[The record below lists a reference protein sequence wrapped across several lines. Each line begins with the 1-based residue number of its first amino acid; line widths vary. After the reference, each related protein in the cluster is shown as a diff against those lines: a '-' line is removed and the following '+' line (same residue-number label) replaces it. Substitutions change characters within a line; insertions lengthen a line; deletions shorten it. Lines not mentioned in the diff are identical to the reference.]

1 MKDFRSHLRSF
12 TGGEVTEEFFGQLTD
27 VKFQTGLALC
37 RNMIVKPHGPVSN
50 RAGTYFVKAAKY
62 ADKMAHILPFTF
74 STDQTMALEFGE
86 GYIRFHT
93 NGGTLSAGTPTA
105 WNSGTAYTVG
115 NLASSAGVNY
125 YCILGHTNQ
134 APPNATYWYA
144 MPTDGTYE
152 IPSPYLEADLFAL
165 NFEQDQ
171 DVITIT
177 RIGYDP
183 RELRRYGATDWR
195 LVTSTFASELSAP
208 GSPTA
213 TPTGGGAHSYSYKIT
228 AIGDD
233 GIQESPVSATATC
246 TNATPLGATH
256 FNTITYTTVSGAL
269 RYNIYKQQN
278 GLFGYIGQTD
288 ALTFRDDNIEADLSK
303 TPPIVNTPFSGTGN
317 KPGAVTYF
325 EQRKWF
331 AGSTNKQLN
340 FWATR
345 PGSENDLSYSLPFRA
360 DDAIQQRIRAREASI
375 IRHLVPLGSLI
386 VLTASGEFRITSI
399 NTDAI
404 SPDSISIR
412 PQSYIGAS
420 TARPAVVNS
429 SVIYGAAR
437 GGALRELGYSS
448 DAEAYTTSNLS
459 IRAPHLFD
467 DYQVR
472 SLTFSRSPEPVV
484 WATSTSKKLIGL
496 TYMPDQEVRGLHWHD
511 TYTLA
516 GQSDIES
523 ACAIAEGE
531 YDVVYMVVKRV
542 IDGAT
547 VRYVERMPARKFAT
561 LADAYF
567 VDCGLTYDGTP
578 ISTITSGLEHLEGE
592 TVSILADGAVLP
604 QQTVTGGGLP
614 DAFDA
619 PASKIHVGLPITADI
634 QTRPMIVE
642 LRGVG
647 AYGQGSV
654 KNINR
659 VFLRVYESSGIFAGP
674 SFDQLAPFEQRTT
687 EPYGTPPNLV
697 SDEIEVRVPGLWQPD
712 GALCVR
718 QTDPLPLTIASMTIE
733 ASIGS

>member
-1 MKDFRSHLRSF
+1 MSDFRSHSRSF

-50 RAGTYFVKAAKY
+50 RPGTYFVKAAKY
-62 ADKMAHILPFTF
+62 ADKKAHIIPFTF
-74 STDQTMALEFGE
+74 STTQTMALEFGDQ
-86 GYIRFHT
+86 YIRFHT
-93 NGGTLSAGTPTA
+93 NGGTLSAGTPAA

-115 NLASSAGVNY
+115 ALVTSGGNRY

-134 APPNATYWYA
+134 VPPNATYWYL
-144 MPTDGTYE
+144 MPADGTYE

-195 LVTSTFASELSAP
+195 LITSVFASELSP
-208 GSPTA
+208 PSSPTA
-213 TPTGGGAHSYSYKIT
+213 TPTGSGSTSYSYKIT

-233 GIQESPVSATATC
+233 GIQESAVSATATC
-246 TNATPLGATH
+246 TNGSLSPTV
-256 FNTITYTTVSGAL
+256 FNTITYATVTGAI

-288 ALTFRDDNIEADLSK
+288 GLTFRDDNIEADISK
-303 TPPIVNTPFSGTGN
+303 TPPIVSTPFAGSGN

-345 PGSENDLSYSLPFRA
+345 PGSENDLSYSLPFRD

-386 VLTASGEFRITSI
+386 VLTASGEFRITSV

-404 SPDSISIR
+404 TPKSISIR

-437 GGALRELGYSS
+437 GGAMRELGYSS
-448 DAEAYTTSNLS
+448 DSEAYVTSNLS

-467 DYQVR
+467 DYQIR
-472 SLTFSRSPEPVV
+472 SLTFARSPEPIV
-484 WATSTSKKLIGL
+484 WAASTSKNLIGL
-496 TYMPDQEVRGLHWHD
+496 TYMPDQEVRGLHHHD
-511 TYTLA
+511 TYTSA
-516 GQSDIES
+516 GQSDIET
-523 ACAIAEGE
+523 ACALAEGDF
-531 YDVVYMVVKRV
+531 DVIYMVVKRV
-542 IDGAT
+542 IDGNT
-547 VRYVERMPARKFAT
+547 VRYIERMPARRFAT
-561 LADAYF
+561 LADSYF
-567 VDCGLTYDGTP
+567 VDCGLTYSGTP

-604 QQTVTGGGLP
+604 QQVVTSGGLP
-614 DAFDA
+614 TPFDA

-634 QTRPMIVE
+634 RTLPMTVE

-647 AYGQGSV
+647 AYGQGAV

-659 VFLRVYESSGIFAGP
+659 VFLRVFESSGIFAGP
-674 SFDQLAPFEQRTT
+674 EFDQLAPYAQRSD
-687 EPYGTPPNLV
+687 EPYGSPPSLV
-697 SDEIEVRVPGLWQPD
+697 SAEIEVPVTGLWQPD

-718 QTDPLPLTIASMTIE
+718 QSDPLPLTIASMTIE